1 MARLAFGYH
10 LQRKNY
16 SHSSDNC
23 YNDRICRKYNQD
35 GTMQV
40 ARKSKPVDLMAF
52 AAALQKRHEAAT
64 TVESRKEKGQ
74 VFTPV
79 GVCRY
84 MAGLFTRIP
93 DRGRL
98 LDAGAGIGS
107 LAAAFCER
115 RTDDAP
121 SPSA

>member
-1 MARLAFGYH
+1 MRGM
-10 LQRKNY
+10 
-16 SHSSDNC
+16 
-23 YNDRICRKYNQD
+23 I
-35 GTMQV
+35 MQV

-64 TVESRKEKGQ
+64 TVELRKEKGQ
-74 VFTPV
+74 VFTPF
-79 GVCRY
+79 GVCRF

-93 DRGRL
+93 DRVRI

-115 RTDDAP
+115 VMTLP
-121 SPSA
+121 SPHRLEVTLYESDLALSPLLEENLQH

>member
-1 MARLAFGYH
+1 
-10 LQRKNY
+10 
-16 SHSSDNC
+16 
-23 YNDRICRKYNQD
+23 
-35 GTMQV
+35 MQV

-52 AAALQKRHEAAT
+52 AFALQKRHEAAT

-79 GVCRY
+79 SVCRY

-107 LAAAFCER
+107 LAAALCER
-115 RTDDAP
+115 VLTLPPPHRLEITL
-121 SPSA
+121 